1 MSDSEKSIAE
11 GIRKG
16 DNRAMRDFYASYG
29 GLLTAVCS
37 RYVADDDDVK
47 DIIQE
52 SLLSIISNIKT
63 FEYHGKGSLRAWAS
77 RIVVNHALGF
87 LRQKKRTTALFV
99 DSGSDIPDTQVDDSP
114 PDIGDIPAE
123 VVTEMIRHLPEGYR
137 MVFNL
142 YVIEGRSHKEIAQLL
157 GIKEVS
163 SASQLHRAKAI
174 LAKQITEY
182 RTKSR
187 QEI

>member
-16 DNRAMRDFYASYG
+16 NNHAMRDFYASYG

-47 DIIQE
+47 DVIQE
-52 SLLSIISNIKT
+52 SLLSIISNINT
-63 FEYHGKGSLRAWAS
+63 FEYHGKGSLRAWAT

-87 LRQKKRTTALFV
+87 LRNKKRTLSLFV
-99 DSGSDIPDTQVDDSP
+99 DNPQDIADVEDDDSP
-114 PDIGDIPAE
+114 PDIGNIPAG
-123 VVTEMIRHLPEGYR
+123 VVTDMIRQLPEGYR

-142 YVIEGRSHKEIAQLL
+142 YVIDGKSHKEISRLL
-157 GIKEVS
+157 GIKEDS

-174 LAKQITEY
+174 LAKKITEY

-187 QEI
+187 HEI

>member
-1 MSDSEKSIAE
+1 MKDSEKSMAE

-16 DNRAMRDFYASYG
+16 DNHAMRDFYASYG

-37 RYVADDDDVK
+37 RYIADDDDVK
-47 DIIQE
+47 DVIQE
-52 SLLSIISNIKT
+52 SLLSIISNINT
-63 FEYHGKGSLRAWAS
+63 FEYHGKGSLRAWAT

-87 LRQKKRTTALFV
+87 LRKKKLTSSLFV
-99 DSGSDIPDTQVDDSP
+99 DNSKDIADEDVDDSP
-114 PDIGDIPAE
+114 PDIGNIPAG
-123 VVTEMIRHLPEGYR
+123 VVTEMIRQLPDGYR

-142 YVIEGRSHKEIAQLL
+142 YVVEGKSHKEISRLL
-157 GIKEVS
+157 GIKEDS

-174 LAKQITEY
+174 LAKKITEY
-182 RTKSR
+182 RTTSR